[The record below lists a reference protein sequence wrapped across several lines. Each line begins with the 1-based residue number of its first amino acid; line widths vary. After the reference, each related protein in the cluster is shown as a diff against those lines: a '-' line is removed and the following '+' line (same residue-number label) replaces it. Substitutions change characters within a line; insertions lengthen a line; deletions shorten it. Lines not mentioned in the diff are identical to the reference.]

1 MLESLEEE
9 FFFFFKVCIEM
20 AEKSSMLSEKKCTKC
35 VASIYF
41 IQKTISGA
49 RQHKAGMLE
58 KQDFLSLLA

>member
-1 MLESLEEE
+1 
-9 FFFFFKVCIEM
+9 M
-20 AEKSSMLSEKKCTKC
+20 AEKSSMLSEKKKCTKC